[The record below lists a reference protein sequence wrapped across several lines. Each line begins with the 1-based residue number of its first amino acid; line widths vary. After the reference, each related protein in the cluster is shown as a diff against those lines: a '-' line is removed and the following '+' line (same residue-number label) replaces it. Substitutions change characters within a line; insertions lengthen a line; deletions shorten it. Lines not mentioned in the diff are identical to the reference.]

1 MTPYFKNNSEDKNK
15 EETTENKNKQNE
27 LEHNEIHLFK
37 VENYKCNHG
46 CNHSFKTKKQM
57 ILHHDK
63 IDNFCF
69 NEKKLL
75 IKLIESYQNSVDKIL
90 SEQNYNNFKN
100 TDEYQYL
107 QQQLKKAKD
116 CSIDK
121 IQLESLI
128 EEEDLKNKD
137 KDNNENN
144 NSV

>member
-1 MTPYFKNNSEDKNK
+1 MTPIFKNISQNK
-15 EETTENKNKQNE
+15 KESLPNNDNNNKLKPNE
-27 LEHNEIHLFK
+27 LEHNEMHLFK

-90 SEQNYNNFKN
+90 SEQNLNNFKN

-107 QQQLKKAKD
+107 QQQLKRAKE

-128 EEEDLKNKD
+128 EEEEDKNKD
-137 KDNNENN
+137 NN
-144 NSV
+144 NSS

>member
-1 MTPYFKNNSEDKNK
+1 MTPISKNK
-15 EETTENKNKQNE
+15 KDIITEENIVKSNE
-27 LEHNEIHLFK
+27 LEHNELHLFK
-37 VENYKCNHG
+37 VENYKCLHG

-90 SEQNYNNFKN
+90 SEQNCNNFKN

-107 QQQLKKAKD
+107 QQQLKRAKE

-121 IQLESLI
+121 MQLESLI
-128 EEEDLKNKD
+128 EGEEFKNKD
-137 KDNNENN
+137 K
-144 NSV
+144 NSS

>member
-1 MTPYFKNNSEDKNK
+1 MTPFFKDNSDKKN
-15 EETTENKNKQNE
+15 EEKSKKDETKLNE
-27 LEHNEIHLFK
+27 LEHNEMHLFK

-90 SEQNYNNFKN
+90 SEQNLNNFKN
-100 TDEYQYL
+100 TDEYQFL
-107 QQQLKKAKD
+107 QQQLKRAKE

-128 EEEDLKNKD
+128 EEEDYKNKD
-137 KDNNENN
+137 NNN
-144 NSV
+144 NSS

>member
-1 MTPYFKNNSEDKNK
+1 MTLLFKNNTDTKK
-15 EETTENKNKQNE
+15 ESTPYNNE
-27 LEHNEIHLFK
+27 LDHNEMHLFK

-144 NSV
+144 NSI

>member
-1 MTPYFKNNSEDKNK
+1 MTPVFKNNSENK
-15 EETTENKNKQNE
+15 KESTQNNNEIRPNE
-27 LEHNEIHLFK
+27 LMHNETHLFK

-90 SEQNYNNFKN
+90 SEQNLNNFKN

-107 QQQLKKAKD
+107 QQQLKRAKE

-121 IQLESLI
+121 MQLESLI
-128 EEEDLKNKD
+128 EEENKNKD
-137 KDNNENN
+137 SN
-144 NSV
+144 NS

>member
-1 MTPYFKNNSEDKNK
+1 
-15 EETTENKNKQNE
+15 
-27 LEHNEIHLFK
+27 
-37 VENYKCNHG
+37 
-46 CNHSFKTKKQM
+46 M
-57 ILHHDK
+57 I
-63 IDNFCF
+63 
-69 NEKKLL
+69 KLI

>member
-75 IKLIESYQNSVDKIL
+75 IKLIESYQNSLDKIL
-90 SEQNYNNFKN
+90 SEQKLNLFKN
-100 TDEYQYL
+100 TDEYTYL
-107 QQQLKKAKD
+107 QQQLKRAKE

-128 EEEDLKNKD
+128 EEEEYKNK
-137 KDNNENN
+137 NNC
-144 NSV
+144 

>member
-1 MTPYFKNNSEDKNK
+1 MTEPCQNISETKKIPEKDII
-15 EETTENKNKQNE
+15 KQNE
-27 LEHNEIHLFK
+27 SEHNESHLFK

-46 CNHSFKTKKQM
+46 CNHNFKTKKQM

-90 SEQNYNNFKN
+90 SDQNMNNFKK

-107 QQQLKKAKD
+107 QQQLKRAKE

-128 EEEDLKNKD
+128 EEDDNKD
-137 KDNNENN
+137 KINN
-144 NSV
+144 NNY

>member
-1 MTPYFKNNSEDKNK
+1 MTSYFKNNLEDKNK
-15 EETTENKNKQNE
+15 EVRAEDSNKSNE
-27 LEHNEIHLFK
+27 LEKNEVHLFK

-63 IDNFCF
+63 IDSFCF

-75 IKLIESYQNSVDKIL
+75 IKLIESYQNSLDKIL
-90 SEQNYNNFKN
+90 SEQKLNLFKN
-100 TDEYQYL
+100 TDEYTYL
-107 QQQLKKAKD
+107 QQQLKRAKE

-128 EEEDLKNKD
+128 EEEEYKNK
-137 KDNNENN
+137 NNC
-144 NSV
+144 

>member
-1 MTPYFKNNSEDKNK
+1 MTEPCQNISETKKIPEKDII
-15 EETTENKNKQNE
+15 KQNE
-27 LEHNEIHLFK
+27 SEHNESHLFK

-90 SEQNYNNFKN
+90 SDQNMNNFKK

-107 QQQLKKAKD
+107 QQQLKRAKE

-128 EEEDLKNKD
+128 EEDDSKD
-137 KDNNENN
+137 KINN
-144 NSV
+144 NNY

>member
-63 IDNFCF
+63 IDSFCF

-75 IKLIESYQNSVDKIL
+75 IKLIESYQNSLDKIL
-90 SEQNYNNFKN
+90 SEQKLNLFKN
-100 TDEYQYL
+100 TDEYTYL
-107 QQQLKKAKD
+107 QQQLKRAKE

-128 EEEDLKNKD
+128 EEEEYKNK
-137 KDNNENN
+137 NNC
-144 NSV
+144 

>member
-1 MTPYFKNNSEDKNK
+1 MTEPCQNISETKKIPEKDII
-15 EETTENKNKQNE
+15 KQNE
-27 LEHNEIHLFK
+27 SEHNESHLFK

-90 SEQNYNNFKN
+90 SDQNMNNFKK

-107 QQQLKKAKD
+107 QQQLKRAKE

-128 EEEDLKNKD
+128 EEDDNKD
-137 KDNNENN
+137 KINN
-144 NSV
+144 NNY

>member
-1 MTPYFKNNSEDKNK
+1 MTPVLKNNSENKKESTKNNN
-15 EETTENKNKQNE
+15 EIRPNE
-27 LEHNEIHLFK
+27 LIHNETHLFK

-90 SEQNYNNFKN
+90 SEQNLNNFKN

-107 QQQLKKAKD
+107 QQQLKRAKEY
-116 CSIDK
+116 SIDK
-121 IQLESLI
+121 MQLESLI
-128 EEEDLKNKD
+128 EEEENKNKD
-137 KDNNENN
+137 SN
-144 NSV
+144 NS

>member
-1 MTPYFKNNSEDKNK
+1 MTPVFKNIQEQKKDSIPEKNIIK
-15 EETTENKNKQNE
+15 PNE
-27 LEHNEIHLFK
+27 LEHNELHLFK

-46 CNHSFKTKKQM
+46 CNHGFKTKKQM

-90 SEQNYNNFKN
+90 SEKSMNNFKK
-100 TDEYQYL
+100 TEEYQYL
-107 QQQLKKAKD
+107 QQQLKRAKE

-128 EEEDLKNKD
+128 EEDEKRNKGNS
-137 KDNNENN
+137 NNC
-144 NSV
+144 

>member
-1 MTPYFKNNSEDKNK
+1 MTPVFKDKSDKKN
-15 EETTENKNKQNE
+15 EEESKKDEIKPNE
-27 LEHNEIHLFK
+27 LEHNEMHLFK

-46 CNHSFKTKKQM
+46 CNHTFKTKKQM

-75 IKLIESYQNSVDKIL
+75 IKLIESYQNSLDKIL
-90 SEQNYNNFKN
+90 SEKNINVFKN
-100 TDEYQYL
+100 TDEYSYL
-107 QQQLKKAKD
+107 QQQLKRTKE

-128 EEEDLKNKD
+128 EEEDNKI
-137 KDNNENN
+137 KN
-144 NSV
+144 NS

>member
-1 MTPYFKNNSEDKNK
+1 MTPVSKNK
-15 EETTENKNKQNE
+15 DDIITEGIPDKSNDLGGNE
-27 LEHNEIHLFK
+27 MQMHLFK
-37 VENYKCNHG
+37 VENYKCLHG
-46 CNHSFKTKKQM
+46 CNHIFKTKKQM

-90 SEQNYNNFKN
+90 SEQNSNNFKN

-107 QQQLKKAKD
+107 QQQLKRAKD

-121 IQLESLI
+121 MQLESLI
-128 EEEDLKNKD
+128 EEEDFKD
-137 KDNNENN
+137 KNNC
-144 NSV
+144 

>member
-63 IDNFCF
+63 IDSFCF

-75 IKLIESYQNSVDKIL
+75 IKLIESYQNSLDKIL
-90 SEQNYNNFKN
+90 SEQKFNLFKN
-100 TDEYQYL
+100 TDEYTYL
-107 QQQLKKAKD
+107 QRQLKKAKE
-116 CSIDK
+116 CSLDK

-128 EEEDLKNKD
+128 EEEENKN
-137 KDNNENN
+137 NC
-144 NSV
+144 

>member
-1 MTPYFKNNSEDKNK
+1 MTPVFKNHSEIKNDSVQ
-15 EETTENKNKQNE
+15 ENDLIKPNE
-27 LEHNEIHLFK
+27 LEHNELHLFK

-46 CNHSFKTKKQM
+46 CNHGFKTKKQM

-90 SEQNYNNFKN
+90 SEKSMNNFKK
-100 TDEYQYL
+100 TEEYQYL
-107 QQQLKKAKD
+107 QQQLKRAKE

-128 EEEDLKNKD
+128 EEDEKRNKGNS
-137 KDNNENN
+137 NNC
-144 NSV
+144 

>member
-15 EETTENKNKQNE
+15 EVRAEDSNKSNE
-27 LEHNEIHLFK
+27 LEKNEVHLFK

-63 IDNFCF
+63 IDSFCF

-75 IKLIESYQNSVDKIL
+75 IKLIESYQNSLDKIL
-90 SEQNYNNFKN
+90 SEQKFNLFKN
-100 TDEYQYL
+100 TDEYTYL
-107 QQQLKKAKD
+107 QRQLKKSKE
-116 CSIDK
+116 CSLDK

-128 EEEDLKNKD
+128 EEEENKN
-137 KDNNENN
+137 NCQ
-144 NSV
+144 

>member
-1 MTPYFKNNSEDKNK
+1 MTPFFKDKSDKKNE
-15 EETTENKNKQNE
+15 EETKKDEIKPNE
-27 LEHNEIHLFK
+27 LEHNEMHLFK

-46 CNHSFKTKKQM
+46 CNHTFKTKKQM

-75 IKLIESYQNSVDKIL
+75 IKLIESYQNSLDKIL
-90 SEQNYNNFKN
+90 SEKNINVFKN
-100 TDEYQYL
+100 TDEYSYL
-107 QQQLKKAKD
+107 QQQLKRTKE

-128 EEEDLKNKD
+128 EEDDNKI
-137 KDNNENN
+137 KN
-144 NSV
+144 NS

>member
-1 MTPYFKNNSEDKNK
+1 MTPYFKNISDNKK
-15 EETTENKNKQNE
+15 EEVLTGKNETNNNNV
-27 LEHNEIHLFK
+27 EHNELHLFK
-37 VENYKCNHG
+37 VENYKCTHG

-75 IKLIESYQNSVDKIL
+75 IKLIESYQNSVEKIL
-90 SEQNYNNFKN
+90 SQQNLNKFKN

-107 QQQLKKAKD
+107 QQQLKRAKE

-128 EEEDLKNKD
+128 EEEDYKNK
-137 KDNNENN
+137 NN
-144 NSV
+144 NC

>member
-1 MTPYFKNNSEDKNK
+1 MKHWKNMTPVFKDKSDKKN
-15 EETTENKNKQNE
+15 EEESKKDEIKPNE
-27 LEHNEIHLFK
+27 LEHNEMHLFK

-46 CNHSFKTKKQM
+46 CNHTFKTKKQM

-75 IKLIESYQNSVDKIL
+75 IKLIESYQNSLDKIL
-90 SEQNYNNFKN
+90 SEKNINVFKN
-100 TDEYQYL
+100 TDEYSYL
-107 QQQLKKAKD
+107 QQQLKRTKE

-128 EEEDLKNKD
+128 EEDDNKI
-137 KDNNENN
+137 KN
-144 NSV
+144 NS

>member
-1 MTPYFKNNSEDKNK
+1 MTPIFKNTINNK
-15 EETTENKNKQNE
+15 KESSHNYVQTKHNE
-27 LEHNEIHLFK
+27 LEHNEMNLFK

-46 CNHSFKTKKQM
+46 CNHRFKTKKQM

-90 SEQNYNNFKN
+90 SEQNLNNFKN
-100 TDEYQYL
+100 TDEYQIL
-107 QQQLKKAKD
+107 QQQLKRAKD

-128 EEEDLKNKD
+128 EQDDYKEKGGII
-137 KDNNENN
+137 
-144 NSV
+144 

>member
-1 MTPYFKNNSEDKNK
+1 MTSYFKNNLEDKNK
-15 EETTENKNKQNE
+15 EVRAEDSNKSNE
-27 LEHNEIHLFK
+27 LERNEVHLFK

-75 IKLIESYQNSVDKIL
+75 IKLIESYQNSLDKIL
-90 SEQNYNNFKN
+90 SEQKFNLFKN
-100 TDEYQYL
+100 TDEYTYL
-107 QQQLKKAKD
+107 QRQLKKAKK
-116 CSIDK
+116 CSLDK

-128 EEEDLKNKD
+128 EEEENKNNCK
-137 KDNNENN
+137 
-144 NSV
+144 

>member
-1 MTPYFKNNSEDKNK
+1 MTPYFTNTKESKK
-15 EETTENKNKQNE
+15 EEVLTGNNNENNA
-27 LEHNEIHLFK
+27 EHNELHLFK